1 MTTDKGIMP
10 TTSPTAKNLEAISR
24 ALDQHK
30 ANCGLPVLE
39 IRLNPFE
46 VDRLGF
52 DDFLGIPITEDPGI
66 GTGRFSLVCEGDH
79 APAESAEIEHVEAVA
94 APEPVLA

>member
-1 MTTDKGIMP
+1 M
-10 TTSPTAKNLEAISR
+10 SSTAKNLEAIR
-24 ALDQHK
+24 KALDQHK
-30 ANCGLPVLE
+30 ANCGLPVLG

-46 VDRLGF
+46 VDRLGW
-52 DDFLGIPITEDPGI
+52 DDFLGIPIVSDDGI

-79 APAESAEIEHVEAVA
+79 APTESTEIEHVEAVS